1 MRAIVCMLFGVALI
15 SLNDAL
21 IKTLTS
27 TYPVG
32 ELLLIRGLFTLPW
45 VLLLAYRAG
54 GLEVLKVKNPG
65 GQALRALCVIGS
77 SFFFVNGLVHLQLAD
92 AIAITFTGPL
102 FITAL
107 APFALGEYVGWRRW
121 LAVLIGFVGILFI
134 FRPGYGA
141 LQWAAL
147 FPLGAAFCGSI
158 RDLITRRIS
167 QTESTVAVLLVTT
180 CAVILAGLATV
191 PFAWAEVRISDLG
204 TFAASGMLIAGGHY
218 FMIEAFRQGEAAL
231 VAPFK
236 YTFMVWAVLYGFL
249 FFGHLPDRWTL
260 VGTAIV
266 IAAGLYVLHREMK
279 LTKTPIAAGPRPPAR
294 M

>member
-1 MRAIVCMLFGVALI
+1 MLFGVALI

-32 ELLLIRGLFTLPW
+32 ELLFVRGLFILPW
-45 VLLLAYRAG
+45 IFLLAYRAG
-54 GLEVLKVKNPG
+54 GIEVLKVKNPG

-102 FITAL
+102 IITAL
-107 APFALGEYVGWRRW
+107 APFALGEVVGWRRW
-121 LAVLIGFVGILFI
+121 LAVLIGFIGMLFI
-134 FRPGYGA
+134 FRPGFGV

-147 FPLGAAFCGSI
+147 FPLGAAFFGSI

-167 QTESTVAVLLVTT
+167 QTESSVAALLVTT
-180 CAVILAGLATV
+180 GAVILAGGATV
-191 PFAWAEVRISDLG
+191 PFSWVQPRMADLG
-204 TFAASGMLIAGGHY
+204 TFAASGTLIAGGHY

-236 YTFMVWAVLYGFL
+236 YTFMVWAVLFGFL
-249 FFGHLPDRWTL
+249 FFGHLPDQWTL
-260 VGTAIV
+260 VGSAIV

-279 LTKTPIAAGPRPPAR
+279 LTKSPIAAGPRPPAR

>member
-1 MRAIVCMLFGVALI
+1 MLFGAALI

-21 IKTLTS
+21 VKTLTS

-32 ELLLIRGLFTLPW
+32 EVLLIRGLFILPW
-45 VLLLAYRAG
+45 ILFLAYRAG
-54 GLEVLKVKNPG
+54 SLEVLRVKNPG
-65 GQALRALCVIGS
+65 GQAVRALCVVAS
-77 SFFFVNGLVHLQLAD
+77 SFLFVNGLIHLQLAD

-107 APFALGEYVGWRRW
+107 APFALGEFVGWRRW
-121 LAVLIGFVGILFI
+121 LAVSIGFVGILFI

-141 LQWAAL
+141 MQWAVL
-147 FPLGAAFCGSI
+147 FPLGAALCGGV

-167 QTESTVAVLLVTT
+167 RSETSVAVLLVTT

-191 PFAWAEVRISDLG
+191 PFAWVQIRVGDLG

-218 FMIEAFRQGEAAL
+218 LMIEAFRHGEAAL

-236 YTFMVWAVLYGFL
+236 YTSMVWAVLFGFL
-249 FFGHLPDRWTL
+249 IFGQLPDQWTL

-266 IAAGLYVLHREMK
+266 IGAGLYVLHREVR
-279 LTKTPIAAGPRPPAR
+279 LTRSPIAAGPRPPSR